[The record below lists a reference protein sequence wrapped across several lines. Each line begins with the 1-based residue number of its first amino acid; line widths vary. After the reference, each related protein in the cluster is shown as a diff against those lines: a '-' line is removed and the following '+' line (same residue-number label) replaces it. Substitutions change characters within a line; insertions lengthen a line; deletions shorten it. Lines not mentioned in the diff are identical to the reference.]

1 MTYIM
6 AMLRGLASPAALLAT
21 VTLAE
26 MPVVLTSDRPVLALF
41 VTAPAT

>member
-6 AMLRGLASPAALLAT
+6 ATLRGLASPEALLAT

-26 MPVVLTSDRPVLALF
+26 MPVVLTSDRPVSAAP